1 MAFDIWGFDSDFSF
15 ALPIRS
21 SGYVFGLLA
30 LVALGVLAF
39 LARKEA
45 TSSLRRFGRR
55 WAIVLS
61 SIIISAPLL
70 NGILS
75 IPIMTSSSLVIPG
88 LPSEPIG
95 PMIVL
100 LGSLPWLLAAGLLGS
115 WEAMLVGFVCG
126 IVRGG
131 FHTHSVLTPLNFAL
145 QAGLISWLFRRDY
158 ADWFGSLVRNPVFA
172 SVVAA
177 TTFGILR
184 SIEYYVYSGEGPFD
198 GLDYA
203 LALLAPTMFAAIA
216 QAVVAG
222 LVALGVRWRWGGF
235 WTRPDRFRPGPYRR
249 SLAARHVTVFL
260 LMGLVASLIVLE
272 GDWLLAKAAAEEM
285 LANQM
290 TQTAAQASEGIPFF
304 IQTGRSLIRSS
315 ADEFA
320 PMAESRA
327 ITSSTLLDAM
337 RRVPY
342 FTQLDFISTDGEEV
356 SSAPPDAALVS
367 YESLAVEDTLTLA
380 LSGIPQESTLA
391 PDEENEPVLMGFFSP
406 VQSTEGANALGAL
419 VGWTALDS
427 NPLLKPVIEHLSLVS
442 PGEAFVVDARGVVII
457 HPDLSR
463 ILSWEDLSGGES
475 GEIFQ
480 NPAPD
485 GTMRSVLT
493 YEVEGFPWRVV
504 VTTPQRVVNSL
515 AIRIAARLFIVLAV
529 VGMLLVLAVYFT
541 SRRLTLPLSA
551 MASAAEA
558 IAAGELAQPVAGSGD
573 DEVGRLAESFERM
586 RSSLKSRLDEMG
598 LLLDVNQQL
607 ASSIELK
614 QAMPPILRGIRRLS
628 SADLVRLILL
638 PGTDDISADQDC
650 YQEGTDPANWTSI
663 DEQVISLCLQGGQFV
678 LENPS
683 RARAVLELDSLDVV
697 MATILGMP
705 IQSKDAFLG
714 VIWVAHEQPHQY
726 SAAELNL
733 LEIIASQLEAS
744 VTNARLYQL
753 AEQERMRLGAVLQ
766 ATPDAVIVT
775 DGSGYISLANP
786 AAEVVLKGPAKEA
799 FGKPASDWLT
809 NKQVAEFLEQSG
821 KEVRTAEVH
830 IADDK
835 VMFASATDVH
845 AGPGVPKERVCVLW
859 DITHFKKLDELKSE
873 FVANVS
879 HDLRTPLTLVH
890 GYARMLGA
898 AGGLT
903 DQQRDL
909 IEKIQDGV
917 DRMASLVDNLLDQ
930 GRIDAGFGLSLES
943 LQVKD
948 LIEEV
953 AESYMSQAESKQI
966 ELTLE
971 LESKMQP
978 IKADA
983 MLLRQAVGNLVDN
996 AIRFSRRRG
1005 RVRVLASQVGS
1016 RQMVSVM
1023 DDGVGIA
1030 PSDLPRIFEKFY
1042 RGTPGDG
1049 SPSEG
1054 PGLGLS
1060 IVKSI
1065 AERHGGTVGV
1075 ESKLGEG
1082 SSFTLDIPIKS
1093 HNA

>member
-1 MAFDIWGFDSDFSF
+1 MAFEIWGFDSGFSF
-15 ALPIRS
+15 GLPIRS
-21 SGYVFGLLA
+21 SGYIFGFLA
-30 LVALGVLAF
+30 IAALGLMTF
-39 LARKEA
+39 MARKET
-45 TSSLRRFGRR
+45 TSGLHRFGRR
-55 WAIVLS
+55 WAILLASTV
-61 SIIISAPLL
+61 IAATLL
-70 NGILS
+70 NGVFS
-75 IPIMTSSSLVIPG
+75 ISIMTSGSLVIPG

-100 LGSLPWLLAAGLLGS
+100 LGSLPWMLAAGLLGS
-115 WEAMLVGFVCG
+115 WEAMLVGLICG

-131 FHTHSVLTPLNFAL
+131 LHTHSVLTPLNIAL
-145 QAGLISWLFRRDY
+145 QAGLFSWLIRRDY
-158 ADWFGSLVRNPVFA
+158 AEWFGSLVRNPVFA
-172 SVVAA
+172 GVVAGA
-177 TTFGILR
+177 TFGILR
-184 SIEYYVYSGEGPFD
+184 SIEHYVYSGEGPFD

-203 LALLAPTMFAAIA
+203 LALLAPTIFAALAEGVI
-216 QAVVAG
+216 AG
-222 LVALGVRWRWGGF
+222 LIVLGVRWRWGEI
-235 WTRPDRFRPGPYRR
+235 WTRPDRLRPGPYRR

-272 GDWLLAKAAAEEM
+272 GDWLLARAAAEEM
-285 LANQM
+285 LASQM
-290 TQTAAQASEGIPFF
+290 TQTAAQASEGVPFF

-315 ADEFA
+315 AVEFS
-320 PMAESRA
+320 PTAESRT
-327 ITSSTLLDAM
+327 ITSPALINAM

-342 FTQLDFISTDGEEV
+342 FMQLDFIFTDGEEV
-356 SSAPPDAALVS
+356 SSASTDAALVS
-367 YESLAVEDTLTLA
+367 YDSLAVEDALALA
-380 LSGIPQESTLA
+380 LSGIPQENTLA
-391 PDEENEPVLMGFFSP
+391 PEEENEPVLMGFFSP
-406 VQSTEGANALGAL
+406 VQSAEGANVLGAL
-419 VGWTALDS
+419 VGWTVLDS
-427 NPLLKPVIEHLSLVS
+427 NPLLQPVIEHLSLVS
-442 PGEAFVVDARGVVII
+442 PGEAFVVDARGVIII
-457 HPDLSR
+457 HPDPSR
-463 ILSWEDLSGGES
+463 ILSWEDLSGGAS
-475 GEIFQ
+475 GVIFQ

-493 YEVEGFPWRVV
+493 YDVEGFPWRVV

-515 AIRIAARLFIVLAV
+515 AVRIAARLFIVLAV

-541 SRRLTLPLSA
+541 SRRLTLPLRA

-586 RSSLKSRLDEMG
+586 RSSLKDRLDEMG

-607 ASSIELK
+607 ASSFELK
-614 QAMPPILRGIRRLS
+614 QAMPPILRGIQELS
-628 SADLVRLILL
+628 KADLVRLILL
-638 PGTDDISADQDC
+638 PASDDVSADKEC
-650 YQEGTDPANWTSI
+650 YQEGTDPGNWTSI

-683 RARAVLELDSLDVV
+683 RARAVLELESLDVV

-705 IQSKDAFLG
+705 IQSKDAFIG
-714 VIWVAHEQPHQY
+714 VIWVAHEHPHQY

-786 AAEVVLKGPAKEA
+786 AAEVVLRGPAKEA
-799 FGKPASDWLT
+799 LGKPAADWLT
-809 NKQVAEFLEQSG
+809 NKQVAEFLQQSG
-821 KEVRTAEVH
+821 KEVRTAEVN
-830 IADDK
+830 IADDR

-845 AGPGVPKERVCVLW
+845 AAPGVPMERVCVLW

-873 FVANVS
+873 FVATVS

-898 AGGLT
+898 AGGLS

-917 DRMASLVDNLLDQ
+917 ERMTSLVDNLLDQ

-943 LQVKD
+943 LQIKD

-953 AESYMSQAESKQI
+953 VESYRSQAESRQI

-971 LESKMQP
+971 LERKMQP
-978 IKADA
+978 IEADA

-1005 RVRVLASQVGS
+1005 RVRVLASQGGG
-1016 RQMVSVM
+1016 RQVVRVM

-1042 RGTPGDG
+1042 RGTPGEG
-1049 SPSEG
+1049 SQSEG

-1065 AERHGGTVGV
+1065 AERHGGHVGV

-1082 SSFTLDIPIKS
+1082 SSFTFDIPIKP
-1093 HNA
+1093 HNE

>member
-1 MAFDIWGFDSDFSF
+1 MAIDVWGFDRDFSF
-15 ALPIRS
+15 GLPIRP
-21 SGYVFGLLA
+21 SGYVFAFLTLI
-30 LVALGVLAF
+30 ALGVLAF
-39 LARKEA
+39 MARKE
-45 TSSLRRFGRR
+45 TSSDLRRFSRR
-55 WAIVLS
+55 WAIILASTV
-61 SIIISAPLL
+61 IAAPLL

-75 IPIMTSSSLVIPG
+75 IPIMTSGSLVIPG

-95 PMIVL
+95 PMVVL

-115 WEAMLVGFVCG
+115 WEAMLVGFICG

-131 FHTHSVLTPLNFAL
+131 LHTHSVLTPLNFAL
-145 QAGLISWLFRRDY
+145 QAGLFSWLIRRDY
-158 ADWFGSLVRNPVFA
+158 AEWFGNLVRNPAFA
-172 SVVAA
+172 SVVAGA
-177 TTFGILR
+177 TFGILR

-203 LALLAPTMFAAIA
+203 LALLAPTIFAAIA
-216 QAVVAG
+216 EALIAG
-222 LVALGVRWRWGGF
+222 LVALGVRWQWGGI
-235 WTRPDRFRPGPYRR
+235 WARPDRLRPGPYRR

-272 GDWLLAKAAAEEM
+272 GDWLLAKAAAEEL
-285 LANQM
+285 LALQM
-290 TQTAAQASEGIPFF
+290 TQTAVQASEGIPYV
-304 IQTGRSLIRSS
+304 IQTGRSLIRS
-315 ADEFA
+315 FA
-320 PMAESRA
+320 VELAPTAESRA
-327 ITSSTLLDAM
+327 ITSPALLDVM

-342 FTQLDFISTDGEEV
+342 FMQLDFISTDGEEV
-356 SSAPPDAALVS
+356 STSPDATLVS
-367 YESLAVEDTLTLA
+367 YDSLALEDTLALA

-391 PDEENEPVLMGFFSP
+391 PAEENEPVLMGFFSP
-406 VQSTEGANALGAL
+406 VQSADGASVLGAL
-419 VGWTALDS
+419 VGWTVLDS
-427 NPLLKPVIEHLSLVS
+427 NPLLQPVIEHLSLVS

-463 ILSWEDLSGGES
+463 ILSWEDLAGGAS

-485 GTMRSVLT
+485 GTMQSVLT
-493 YEVEGFPWRVV
+493 YDVEGFPWRVV

-515 AIRIAARLFIVLAV
+515 AVRIAARLFIVLAV
-529 VGMLLVLAVYFT
+529 VGVLLVLAVYFT

-558 IAAGELAQPVAGSGD
+558 IAAGELAQPVVGSGD

-586 RSSLKSRLDEMG
+586 RSSLKDRLDEMG

-607 ASSIELK
+607 ASSFELK
-614 QAMPPILRGIRRLS
+614 QAMPPILRGIQDLAN
-628 SADLVRLILL
+628 ADLVRLILL
-638 PGTDDISADQDC
+638 PASDDVSADQEC
-650 YQEGTDPANWTSI
+650 FQEGTDPGNWTSI

-683 RARAVLELDSLDVV
+683 RARAVLELESLDVV

-705 IQSKDAFLG
+705 IQSKDTFIG
-714 VIWVAHEQPHQY
+714 VIWVAHEEPHQY

-733 LEIIASQLEAS
+733 IEIIASQLEAS

-786 AAEVVLKGPAKEA
+786 AAEVVLRGPAKDA
-799 FGKPASDWLT
+799 LGKPASDWLT
-809 NKQVAEFLEQSG
+809 NKQVAEFLQQSG

-830 IADDK
+830 IADDR

-845 AGPGVPKERVCVLW
+845 GGPGVPMERVCVLW

-873 FVANVS
+873 FVATVS

-898 AGGLT
+898 AGGLS

-917 DRMASLVDNLLDQ
+917 EGMTSLVDNLLDQ

-943 LQVKD
+943 LQIKD
-948 LIEEV
+948 LVEEV
-953 AESYMSQAESKQI
+953 VESYLSQAESKQI

-971 LESKMQP
+971 LEGKMQP
-978 IKADA
+978 IEADA

-1005 RVRVLASQVGS
+1005 RVRVLASQAGG
-1016 RQMVSVM
+1016 RQVVRVI

-1042 RGTPGDG
+1042 RGTPGEG
-1049 SPSEG
+1049 SQSDG

-1065 AERHGGTVGV
+1065 AERHGGTVSV

-1082 SSFTLDIPIKS
+1082 SSFTLDIPIKP